1 MNMGFNFFKRLNLFA
16 IISFLAMSSVVAKD
30 IKVPQETASLRITY
44 DGQPFEGEKLSGS
57 DILLFSI
64 LFEGEDLSGEEFEV
78 FQEYYNDLL
87 GKVRK
92 GRTQN
97 ELENAE
103 LIMKV
108 MYDSVLSNYSRRQ
121 TKLSVMFK
129 TGNYNCV
136 SSSLLFLALAKDCG
150 LDARVQETSVHAFVT
165 VYTKDGQK
173 FDVETTNP
181 AGVNPGEK
189 KMISQNSS
197 GSKKYTIVPKTYYSN
212 RVEISDRKAVT
223 LPAKNICAELSDRNE
238 FEKGIPLAA
247 SVYEFVTKEKA
258 AVRKD
263 YDAMCA
269 NFAAYANQN
278 RQYEAALKLLRAVM
292 DHYGKS
298 DLLVRNYNDIAYNA
312 VAESC
317 NINDFK
323 NARNLLVSYN
333 YYLTDKTTQEI
344 IDMIFESEKLEE
356 IQELMHQNKF
366 LEAAKLADEALSHQP
381 QNQQFKRAK
390 SNSLYNHGVSVH
402 NQVVPLM
409 NNKEY
414 KEALQILE
422 NALKDNPENQM
433 IREDIKKV
441 KSRM

>member
-1 MNMGFNFFKRLNLFA
+1 MGFNFFKRLNLFA
-16 IISFLAMSSVVAKD
+16 IIIFLAMSSVVAKD

-44 DGQPFEGEKLSGS
+44 DGKPFEGENLSGS

-64 LFEGEDLSGEEFEV
+64 LFEGEDLSAEDFEV

-92 GRTQN
+92 GRTEN

-108 MYDSVLSNYSRRQ
+108 MYDNVLSNYSRRQ

-150 LDARVQETSVHAFVT
+150 LDARIQETSVHAFIT

-263 YDAMCA
+263 YDAICA

-333 YYLTDKTTQEI
+333 YYLTEKTTQEI
-344 IDMIFESEKLEE
+344 IDMIFESEKMEE
-356 IQELMHQNKF
+356 IQDLMHQNKF
-366 LEAAKLADEALSHQP
+366 LEAAKLADEALLRQS
-381 QNQQFKRAK
+381 QNQQFKKAK
-390 SNSLYNHGVSVH
+390 SNSLYNHGVTVH
-402 NQVVPLM
+402 NQVVPLL

-422 NALKDNPENQM
+422 NALKDNPSNQM
-433 IREDIKKV
+433 INDDIKKI

>member
-1 MNMGFNFFKRLNLFA
+1 MGFNFFKRLNLFA
-16 IISFLAMSSVVAKD
+16 IIIFLTISSVVAKD

-44 DGQPFEGEKLSGS
+44 DGKPFEGENLSGS

-64 LFEGEDLSGEEFEV
+64 LFEGEDLSAEDFEV

-92 GRTQN
+92 GRTEN

-108 MYDSVLSNYSRRQ
+108 MYDNVLSNYSRRQ

-150 LDARVQETSVHAFVT
+150 LDARIQETSVHAFIT

-263 YDAMCA
+263 YDAICA

-292 DHYGKS
+292 GHYGKS

-312 VAESC
+312 IAESC

-333 YYLTDKTTQEI
+333 YYLTEKTTQEI
-344 IDMIFESEKLEE
+344 IDMIFESEMLEE
-356 IQELMHQNKF
+356 IQDLMHQNKF
-366 LEAAKLADEALSHQP
+366 LEAAKLADEALLRQS
-381 QNQQFKRAK
+381 QNQQFKKAK
-390 SNSLYNHGVSVH
+390 SNSLYNHGVTVH
-402 NQVVPLM
+402 NQVVPLL

-422 NALKDNPENQM
+422 NALKDNPSNQM
-433 IREDIKKV
+433 INDDIKKI

>member
-1 MNMGFNFFKRLNLFA
+1 
-16 IISFLAMSSVVAKD
+16 MSSVVAKD

-44 DGQPFEGEKLSGS
+44 DGKPFEGENLSGS

-64 LFEGEDLSGEEFEV
+64 LFEGEDLSAEDFEV

-92 GRTQN
+92 GRTEN

-108 MYDSVLSNYSRRQ
+108 MYDNVLSNYSRRQ

-150 LDARVQETSVHAFVT
+150 LDARIQETSVHAFIT

-292 DHYGKS
+292 DYYGKS

-333 YYLTDKTTQEI
+333 YYLTEKTTQEI
-344 IDMIFESEKLEE
+344 IDMIFESEMLEE
-356 IQELMHQNKF
+356 IQDLMHQNKF
-366 LEAAKLADEALSHQP
+366 LEAAKLADEALLRQS
-381 QNQQFKRAK
+381 QNQQFKKAK
-390 SNSLYNHGVSVH
+390 SNSLYNHGVTVH
-402 NQVVPLM
+402 NQVVPLL

-422 NALKDNPENQM
+422 NALKDNPSNQM
-433 IREDIKKV
+433 INDDIKKI

>member
-1 MNMGFNFFKRLNLFA
+1 MGFNFFKRLNLFA
-16 IISFLAMSSVVAKD
+16 IIIFLTISSVVAKD

-44 DGQPFEGEKLSGS
+44 DGKPFEGENLSGS

-64 LFEGEDLSGEEFEV
+64 LFEGEDLSAEDFEV

-92 GRTQN
+92 GRTEN

-108 MYDSVLSNYSRRQ
+108 MYDNVLSNYSRRQ

-150 LDARVQETSVHAFVT
+150 LDARIQETSVHAFIT

-263 YDAMCA
+263 YDAICA

-292 DHYGKS
+292 GHYGKS

-333 YYLTDKTTQEI
+333 YYLTEKTTQEI
-344 IDMIFESEKLEE
+344 SDMIFESEKMEE
-356 IQELMHQNKF
+356 IQDLMHQNKF
-366 LEAAKLADEALSHQP
+366 LEAAKLADEALLRQS
-381 QNQQFKRAK
+381 QNQQFKKAK
-390 SNSLYNHGVSVH
+390 SNSLYNHGVTVH
-402 NQVVPLM
+402 NQVVPLL

-433 IREDIKKV
+433 IREDIKKI

>member
-1 MNMGFNFFKRLNLFA
+1 MGFNFFKRLNLFA
-16 IISFLAMSSVVAKD
+16 IIIFLTISSVVAKD

-44 DGQPFEGEKLSGS
+44 DGKPFEEENLSGA

-92 GRTQN
+92 GRTEN

-108 MYDSVLSNYSRRQ
+108 MYDNVLSNYSRRQ

-136 SSSLLFLALAKDCG
+136 SSSFLFLALAKDCG
-150 LDARVQETSVHAFVT
+150 LDARIQETSVHAFIT

-197 GSKKYTIVPKTYYSN
+197 GSKKYTIVPQNYYSN

-263 YDAMCA
+263 YDAICA

-333 YYLTDKTTQEI
+333 YYLTEKTTQEI
-344 IDMIFESEKLEE
+344 IDMIFESEKMEE
-356 IQELMHQNKF
+356 IQDLMHQNKF
-366 LEAAKLADEALSHQP
+366 LEAAKLADEALLRQS
-381 QNQQFKRAK
+381 QNQQFKKAK
-390 SNSLYNHGVSVH
+390 SNSLYNHGVIVH
-402 NQVVPLM
+402 NQVVPLL

-422 NALKDNPENQM
+422 NALKDNPSNQM
-433 IREDIKKV
+433 INDDIKKI

>member
-1 MNMGFNFFKRLNLFA
+1 MGFNFFKRLNLFA
-16 IISFLAMSSVVAKD
+16 IIIFLAMSSVVAKD

-44 DGQPFEGEKLSGS
+44 DGKPFEGENLSGS

-92 GRTQN
+92 GRTEN

-108 MYDSVLSNYSRRQ
+108 MYDNVLSNYSRRQ

-150 LDARVQETSVHAFVT
+150 LDARIQETSVHAFIT

-223 LPAKNICAELSDRNE
+223 LPAKNICAELSDKNE

-263 YDAMCA
+263 YDAICA

-333 YYLTDKTTQEI
+333 YYLTEKTTQEI
-344 IDMIFESEKLEE
+344 SDMIFESEMLEE
-356 IQELMHQNKF
+356 IQDLMHQNKF
-366 LEAAKLADEALSHQP
+366 LEAAKLADEALLRQS
-381 QNQQFKRAK
+381 QNQQFKKAK
-390 SNSLYNHGVSVH
+390 SNSLYNHGVTVH
-402 NQVVPLM
+402 NQVVPLL

-422 NALKDNPENQM
+422 NALKDNPSNQM
-433 IREDIKKV
+433 INDDIKKI

>member
-1 MNMGFNFFKRLNLFA
+1 
-16 IISFLAMSSVVAKD
+16 MSSVVAKD

-44 DGQPFEGEKLSGS
+44 DGKPFEEENLSGS

-92 GRTQN
+92 GRTEN

-108 MYDSVLSNYSRRQ
+108 MYDNVLSNYSRRQ

-150 LDARVQETSVHAFVT
+150 LDARIQETSVHAFIT

-223 LPAKNICAELSDRNE
+223 LPAKNICAELSDKNE

-263 YDAMCA
+263 YDAICA

-292 DHYGKS
+292 DYYGKS

-333 YYLTDKTTQEI
+333 YYLTEKTTQEI
-344 IDMIFESEKLEE
+344 IDMIFESEMLKE
-356 IQELMHQNKF
+356 IQDLMHQNKF
-366 LEAAKLADEALSHQP
+366 LEAAKLADEALLRQS
-381 QNQQFKRAK
+381 QNQQFKKAK
-390 SNSLYNHGVSVH
+390 SNSLYNHGVTVH
-402 NQVVPLM
+402 NQIVPLL

-422 NALKDNPENQM
+422 NALKDNPSNQM
-433 IREDIKKV
+433 INDDIKKI

>member
-1 MNMGFNFFKRLNLFA
+1 MGFNFFKRLNLFA
-16 IISFLAMSSVVAKD
+16 IIIFLTISSVVAKD

-44 DGQPFEGEKLSGS
+44 DGKPFEGENLSGS

-64 LFEGEDLSGEEFEV
+64 LFEGEDLSAEDFEV

-87 GKVRK
+87 EKVRK
-92 GRTQN
+92 GRTHN

-108 MYDSVLSNYSRRQ
+108 MYDNVLSNYSRRQ

-150 LDARVQETSVHAFVT
+150 LDARIQETSVHAFIT

-223 LPAKNICAELSDRNE
+223 LPAKNICAELSDKNE

-263 YDAMCA
+263 YDAICA

-292 DHYGKS
+292 GHYGKS

-333 YYLTDKTTQEI
+333 YYLTEKTTQEI

-356 IQELMHQNKF
+356 IQDLMHQNKF
-366 LEAAKLADEALSHQP
+366 LEAAKLADEALLRQS
-381 QNQQFKRAK
+381 QNQQFKKAK
-390 SNSLYNHGVSVH
+390 SNSLYNHGVTVH
-402 NQVVPLM
+402 NQVVPLL

-422 NALKDNPENQM
+422 NALKDNPSNQM
-433 IREDIKKV
+433 INDDIKKI

>member
-1 MNMGFNFFKRLNLFA
+1 MGFNFFKRLNLFA
-16 IISFLAMSSVVAKD
+16 IIIFLTISSVVAKD

-44 DGQPFEGEKLSGS
+44 DGKPFEGENLSGS

-64 LFEGEDLSGEEFEV
+64 LFEGEDLSAEDFEV

-92 GRTQN
+92 GRTEN

-108 MYDSVLSNYSRRQ
+108 MYDNVLSNYSRRQ

-150 LDARVQETSVHAFVT
+150 LDARIQETSVHAFIT

-263 YDAMCA
+263 YDAICA

-292 DHYGKS
+292 GHYGKS

-333 YYLTDKTTQEI
+333 YYLTEKTTQEI

-356 IQELMHQNKF
+356 IQDLMHQNKF
-366 LEAAKLADEALSHQP
+366 LEAAKLADEALLRQS
-381 QNQQFKRAK
+381 QNQQFKKAK
-390 SNSLYNHGVSVH
+390 SNSLYNHGVIVH
-402 NQVVPLM
+402 NQVVPLL

-422 NALKDNPENQM
+422 NALKDNPSNQM
-433 IREDIKKV
+433 INDDIKKI

>member
-1 MNMGFNFFKRLNLFA
+1 MGFNFFKRLNLFE
-16 IISFLAMSSVVAKD
+16 IIIFLTISSVVAKD

-44 DGQPFEGEKLSGS
+44 DGKPFEEENLSGA

-64 LFEGEDLSGEEFEV
+64 LFEGEDLSAEDFEV
-78 FQEYYNDLL
+78 FQEYYNDLF

-92 GRTQN
+92 GRTEN

-108 MYDSVLSNYSRRQ
+108 MYDNVLSNYSRRQ

-150 LDARVQETSVHAFVT
+150 LDARIQETSVHAFIT

-263 YDAMCA
+263 YDAICA

-292 DHYGKS
+292 GHYGKS

-333 YYLTDKTTQEI
+333 YYLTEKTTQEI

-356 IQELMHQNKF
+356 IQDLMHQNKF
-366 LEAAKLADEALSHQP
+366 LEAAKLADEALLRQS
-381 QNQQFKRAK
+381 QNQQFKKAK
-390 SNSLYNHGVSVH
+390 SNSLYNHGVIVH
-402 NQVVPLM
+402 NQVVPLL

-422 NALKDNPENQM
+422 NALKDNPSNQM
-433 IREDIKKV
+433 INDDIKKI

>member
-1 MNMGFNFFKRLNLFA
+1 MGFSFFKRLNLFA
-16 IISFLAMSSVVAKD
+16 IIIFLAMSSVVAKD

-44 DGQPFEGEKLSGS
+44 DGKPFEEENLSGA

-92 GRTQN
+92 GRTEN

-108 MYDSVLSNYSRRQ
+108 MYDNVLSNYSRRQ

-150 LDARVQETSVHAFVT
+150 LDARIQETSVHAFIT

-223 LPAKNICAELSDRNE
+223 LPAKNICADLSDRNE

-317 NINDFK
+317 NINDFN

-333 YYLTDKTTQEI
+333 YYLTEKTTQEI
-344 IDMIFESEKLEE
+344 IDMIFESEMLEE
-356 IQELMHQNKF
+356 IQDLMHQNKF
-366 LEAAKLADEALSHQP
+366 LEAAKLADEALLRQS
-381 QNQQFKRAK
+381 QNQQFKKAK
-390 SNSLYNHGVSVH
+390 SNSLYNHGVTVH
-402 NQVVPLM
+402 NQVVPLL

-422 NALKDNPENQM
+422 NALKDNPSNQM
-433 IREDIKKV
+433 INDDIKKI

>member
-1 MNMGFNFFKRLNLFA
+1 MGLNFFKRLNLFA
-16 IISFLAMSSVVAKD
+16 IIIFLTISSVVAKD

-44 DGQPFEGEKLSGS
+44 DGKPFEEENLSGS

-92 GRTQN
+92 GRTEN

-108 MYDSVLSNYSRRQ
+108 MYDNVLSNYSRRQ

-150 LDARVQETSVHAFVT
+150 LDARIQETSVHAFIT

-333 YYLTDKTTQEI
+333 YYLTEKTTQEI

-356 IQELMHQNKF
+356 IQDLMHQNKY
-366 LEAAKLADEALSHQP
+366 LEAAKLADEALLRQS
-381 QNQQFKRAK
+381 QNQKFKKAK
-390 SNSLYNHGVSVH
+390 SNSLYNHGVTVH
-402 NQVVPLM
+402 NQVVPLL

>member
-1 MNMGFNFFKRLNLFA
+1 MGFIFFKRLNLFA
-16 IISFLAMSSVVAKD
+16 IIIFLTISSVVAKD

-44 DGQPFEGEKLSGS
+44 DGKPFEGENLSGS

-64 LFEGEDLSGEEFEV
+64 LFEGEDLSAEDFEV
-78 FQEYYNDLL
+78 FQEYYNDLF

-92 GRTQN
+92 GRTEN

-108 MYDSVLSNYSRRQ
+108 MYDNVLSNYSRRQ

-150 LDARVQETSVHAFVT
+150 LDARIQETSVHAFIT

-223 LPAKNICAELSDRNE
+223 LPAKNICAELSDKNE

-263 YDAMCA
+263 YDAICA

-323 NARNLLVSYN
+323 DARNLLVSYN
-333 YYLTDKTTQEI
+333 YYLTEKTTQEI
-344 IDMIFESEKLEE
+344 IDMIFESKMLEE
-356 IQELMHQNKF
+356 IQDLMHQNKF
-366 LEAAKLADEALSHQP
+366 LEAAKLADEALLRQS
-381 QNQQFKRAK
+381 QNQQFKKAK
-390 SNSLYNHGVSVH
+390 SNSLYNHGVTVH
-402 NQVVPLM
+402 NQVVPLL

-422 NALKDNPENQM
+422 NALKDNPSNQM
-433 IREDIKKV
+433 INDDIKKI

>member
-1 MNMGFNFFKRLNLFA
+1 MGFNFFKRLNLFA
-16 IISFLAMSSVVAKD
+16 IIIFLTISSVVAKD

-44 DGQPFEGEKLSGS
+44 DGKPFEGENLSGS

-64 LFEGEDLSGEEFEV
+64 LFEGEDLSAEEFEV
-78 FQEYYNDLL
+78 FQEYYNDLF

-92 GRTQN
+92 GRTEN

-108 MYDSVLSNYSRRQ
+108 MYDNVLSNYSRRQ

-150 LDARVQETSVHAFVT
+150 LDARIQETSVHAFIT

-223 LPAKNICAELSDRNE
+223 LPAKNICAELSDKNE

-263 YDAMCA
+263 YDAICA

-292 DHYGKS
+292 GHYGKS

-333 YYLTDKTTQEI
+333 YYLTEKTTQEI

-356 IQELMHQNKF
+356 IQDLMHQNKF
-366 LEAAKLADEALSHQP
+366 LEAAKLADEALLRQS
-381 QNQQFKRAK
+381 QNQQFKKAK
-390 SNSLYNHGVSVH
+390 SNSLYNHGVTVH
-402 NQVVPLM
+402 NQVVPLL

-433 IREDIKKV
+433 IREDIKKI

>member
-1 MNMGFNFFKRLNLFA
+1 MGFNFFKRLNLFA
-16 IISFLAMSSVVAKD
+16 IIIFLTISSVVAKD

-44 DGQPFEGEKLSGS
+44 DGKPFEGENLSGS

-64 LFEGEDLSGEEFEV
+64 LFEGEDLSAEEFEV
-78 FQEYYNDLL
+78 FQEYYNDLF

-92 GRTQN
+92 GRTEN

-108 MYDSVLSNYSRRQ
+108 MYDNVLSNYSRRQ

-150 LDARVQETSVHAFVT
+150 LDARIQETSVHAFIT

-263 YDAMCA
+263 YDAICA

-292 DHYGKS
+292 GHYGKS

-333 YYLTDKTTQEI
+333 YYLTEKTTQEI

-356 IQELMHQNKF
+356 IQDLMHQNKF
-366 LEAAKLADEALSHQP
+366 LEAAKLADEALLRQS
-381 QNQQFKRAK
+381 QNQQFKKAK
-390 SNSLYNHGVSVH
+390 SNSLYNHGVTVH
-402 NQVVPLM
+402 NQVVPLL

-433 IREDIKKV
+433 IREDIKKI

>member
-1 MNMGFNFFKRLNLFA
+1 MGFNFFKRLNLFA
-16 IISFLAMSSVVAKD
+16 IIIFLTISSVVAKD

-44 DGQPFEGEKLSGS
+44 DGKPFEEENLSGA

-92 GRTQN
+92 GRTEN

-108 MYDSVLSNYSRRQ
+108 MYDNVLSNYSRRQ

-150 LDARVQETSVHAFVT
+150 LDARIQETSVHAFIT

-263 YDAMCA
+263 YDAICA

-292 DHYGKS
+292 DYYGKS

-333 YYLTDKTTQEI
+333 YYLTEKTTQEI
-344 IDMIFESEKLEE
+344 SDMIFESEMLEE
-356 IQELMHQNKF
+356 IQDLMHQNKF
-366 LEAAKLADEALSHQP
+366 LEAAKLADEALLRQS
-381 QNQQFKRAK
+381 QNQQFKKAK
-390 SNSLYNHGVSVH
+390 SNSLYNHGVTVH
-402 NQVVPLM
+402 NQVVPLL

-422 NALKDNPENQM
+422 NALKDNPSNQM
-433 IREDIKKV
+433 INDDIKKI

>member
-1 MNMGFNFFKRLNLFA
+1 MGFNFFKRLNLFA
-16 IISFLAMSSVVAKD
+16 IIIFLTISSVVAKD

-44 DGQPFEGEKLSGS
+44 DGKPFEGENLSGS

-92 GRTQN
+92 GRTEN

-108 MYDSVLSNYSRRQ
+108 MYDNVLSNYSRRQ

-150 LDARVQETSVHAFVT
+150 LDARIQETSVHAFIT

-223 LPAKNICAELSDRNE
+223 LPAKNICAELSDKNE

-263 YDAMCA
+263 YDAICA

-292 DHYGKS
+292 GHYGKS

-333 YYLTDKTTQEI
+333 YYLTEKTTQEI

-356 IQELMHQNKF
+356 IQDLMHQNKF
-366 LEAAKLADEALSHQP
+366 LEAAKLADEALLRQS
-381 QNQQFKRAK
+381 QNQQFKKAK
-390 SNSLYNHGVSVH
+390 SNSLYNHGVIVH
-402 NQVVPLM
+402 NQVVPLL

-422 NALKDNPENQM
+422 NALKDNPSNQM
-433 IREDIKKV
+433 INDDIKKI

>member
-1 MNMGFNFFKRLNLFA
+1 MGFNFFKRLNLFA
-16 IISFLAMSSVVAKD
+16 IIIFLTISSVVAKD

-44 DGQPFEGEKLSGS
+44 DGKPFEEENLSGS

-92 GRTQN
+92 GRTEN

-108 MYDSVLSNYSRRQ
+108 MYDNVLSNYSRRQ

-150 LDARVQETSVHAFVT
+150 LDARIQETSVHAFIT

-223 LPAKNICAELSDRNE
+223 LPAKNICAELSDKNE

-263 YDAMCA
+263 YDAICA

-292 DHYGKS
+292 DYYGKS

-333 YYLTDKTTQEI
+333 YYLTEKTTQEI
-344 IDMIFESEKLEE
+344 IDMIFESEMLKE
-356 IQELMHQNKF
+356 IQDLMHQNKF
-366 LEAAKLADEALSHQP
+366 LEAAKLADEALLRQS
-381 QNQQFKRAK
+381 QNQQFKKAK
-390 SNSLYNHGVSVH
+390 SNSLYNHGVTVH
-402 NQVVPLM
+402 NQIVPLL

-422 NALKDNPENQM
+422 NALKDNPSNQM
-433 IREDIKKV
+433 INDDIKKI

>member
-1 MNMGFNFFKRLNLFA
+1 MGFNFFKRLNLFA
-16 IISFLAMSSVVAKD
+16 IIIFLTISSVVAKD

-44 DGQPFEGEKLSGS
+44 DGKPFEEENLSGS

-92 GRTQN
+92 GRTEN

-108 MYDSVLSNYSRRQ
+108 MYDNVLSNYSRRQ

-150 LDARVQETSVHAFVT
+150 LDARIQETSVHAFIT

-223 LPAKNICAELSDRNE
+223 LPAKNICAELSDKNE

-263 YDAMCA
+263 YDAICA

-292 DHYGKS
+292 GHYGKS

-333 YYLTDKTTQEI
+333 YYLTEKTTQEI

-356 IQELMHQNKF
+356 IQDLMHQNKF
-366 LEAAKLADEALSHQP
+366 LEAAKLADEALLRQS
-381 QNQQFKRAK
+381 QNQQFKKAK
-390 SNSLYNHGVSVH
+390 SNSLYNHGVIVH
-402 NQVVPLM
+402 NQVVPLL

-422 NALKDNPENQM
+422 NALKDNPSNQM
-433 IREDIKKV
+433 INDDIKKI

>member
-1 MNMGFNFFKRLNLFA
+1 MGFNFFKRLNLFA
-16 IISFLAMSSVVAKD
+16 IIIFLTISSVVAKD

-44 DGQPFEGEKLSGS
+44 DGKPFEEENLSGS

-92 GRTQN
+92 GRTEN

-108 MYDSVLSNYSRRQ
+108 MYDNVLSNYSRRQ

-150 LDARVQETSVHAFVT
+150 LDARIQETSVHAFIT

-223 LPAKNICAELSDRNE
+223 LPAKNICAELSDKNE

-263 YDAMCA
+263 YDAICA

-292 DHYGKS
+292 GHYGKS

-333 YYLTDKTTQEI
+333 YYLTEKTTQEI
-344 IDMIFESEKLEE
+344 IDMIFESEMLKE
-356 IQELMHQNKF
+356 IQDLMHQNKF
-366 LEAAKLADEALSHQP
+366 LEAAKLADEALLRQS
-381 QNQQFKRAK
+381 QNQQFKKAK
-390 SNSLYNHGVSVH
+390 SNSLYNHGVIVH
-402 NQVVPLM
+402 NQVVPLL

-422 NALKDNPENQM
+422 NALKDNPSNQM
-433 IREDIKKV
+433 INDDIKKI

>member
-1 MNMGFNFFKRLNLFA
+1 MGFNFFKRLNLLA
-16 IISFLAMSSVVAKD
+16 IIIFLAMSSVVAKD

-44 DGQPFEGEKLSGS
+44 DGKPFEGENLSGS

-87 GKVRK
+87 GKVRR
-92 GRTQN
+92 GRTEN

-108 MYDSVLSNYSRRQ
+108 MYDNVLSNYSRRQ

-150 LDARVQETSVHAFVT
+150 LDARIQETSVHAFVT

-223 LPAKNICAELSDRNE
+223 LPAKNICAELSDKNE

-263 YDAMCA
+263 YDAICA

-333 YYLTDKTTQEI
+333 YYLTEKTTQEI
-344 IDMIFESEKLEE
+344 IDMIFESEKMEE
-356 IQELMHQNKF
+356 IQDLMHQNKF
-366 LEAAKLADEALSHQP
+366 LEAAKLADEALLRQS
-381 QNQQFKRAK
+381 QNQQFKKAK
-390 SNSLYNHGVSVH
+390 SNSLYNHGVIVH
-402 NQVVPLM
+402 NQVVPLL

-422 NALKDNPENQM
+422 NALKDNPSNQM
-433 IREDIKKV
+433 INDDIKKI

>member
-1 MNMGFNFFKRLNLFA
+1 MGFNFFKRLNLFA
-16 IISFLAMSSVVAKD
+16 IIIFLTISSVVAKD

-44 DGQPFEGEKLSGS
+44 DGKPFEEENLSGA

-64 LFEGEDLSGEEFEV
+64 LFEGEDLSAEDFEV

-87 GKVRK
+87 GKIRK
-92 GRTQN
+92 GRTEN

-108 MYDSVLSNYSRRQ
+108 MYDNVLSNYSRRQ

-150 LDARVQETSVHAFVT
+150 LDARIQETSVHAFVT

-263 YDAMCA
+263 YDAICA
-269 NFAAYANQN
+269 NFVAYANQN

-292 DHYGKS
+292 GHYGKS

-333 YYLTDKTTQEI
+333 YYLTEKTTQEI
-344 IDMIFESEKLEE
+344 SDMIFESEMLEE
-356 IQELMHQNKF
+356 IQDLMHQNKF
-366 LEAAKLADEALSHQP
+366 LEAAKLADEALLRQS
-381 QNQQFKRAK
+381 QNQQFKKAK
-390 SNSLYNHGVSVH
+390 SNSLYNHGVTVH
-402 NQVVPLM
+402 NQVVPLL

-422 NALKDNPENQM
+422 NALKDNPSNQM
-433 IREDIKKV
+433 INDDIKKI

>member
-1 MNMGFNFFKRLNLFA
+1 
-16 IISFLAMSSVVAKD
+16 MSSVVAKD

-44 DGQPFEGEKLSGS
+44 DGKPFEEENLSGS

-87 GKVRK
+87 GKVGK
-92 GRTQN
+92 GRTEN

-108 MYDSVLSNYSRRQ
+108 MYDNVLSNYSRRQ

-150 LDARVQETSVHAFVT
+150 LDARIQETSVHAFIT

-223 LPAKNICAELSDRNE
+223 LPAKNICAELSDKNE

-263 YDAMCA
+263 YDAICA

-292 DHYGKS
+292 DYYGKS

-333 YYLTDKTTQEI
+333 YYLTEKTTQEI

-356 IQELMHQNKF
+356 IQDLMHQNKF
-366 LEAAKLADEALSHQP
+366 LEAAKLADEALLRQS
-381 QNQQFKRAK
+381 QNQQFKKAK
-390 SNSLYNHGVSVH
+390 SNSLYNHGVIVH
-402 NQVVPLM
+402 NQVVPLL

-422 NALKDNPENQM
+422 NALKDNPSNQM
-433 IREDIKKV
+433 INDDIKKI

>member
-1 MNMGFNFFKRLNLFA
+1 MGFNFFKRLNLFA
-16 IISFLAMSSVVAKD
+16 IIIFLTISSVVAKD

-44 DGQPFEGEKLSGS
+44 DGKPFEGENLSGS

-87 GKVRK
+87 GKIRK
-92 GRTQN
+92 GRTEN

-108 MYDSVLSNYSRRQ
+108 MYDNVLSNYSRRQ

-150 LDARVQETSVHAFVT
+150 LDARIQETSVHAFIT

-223 LPAKNICAELSDRNE
+223 LPAKNICAELSDKNE

-292 DHYGKS
+292 DYYGKS

-333 YYLTDKTTQEI
+333 YYLTEKTTQEI
-344 IDMIFESEKLEE
+344 IDMIFESEMLEE
-356 IQELMHQNKF
+356 IQDLMHQNKF
-366 LEAAKLADEALSHQP
+366 LEAAKLADEALLRQS
-381 QNQQFKRAK
+381 QNQQFKKAK
-390 SNSLYNHGVSVH
+390 SNSLYNHGVTVH
-402 NQVVPLM
+402 NQVVPLL

-422 NALKDNPENQM
+422 KALKDNPSNQM
-433 IREDIKKV
+433 INDDIKKI

>member
-1 MNMGFNFFKRLNLFA
+1 MGFNFFKRLNLFA
-16 IISFLAMSSVVAKD
+16 IIIFLTISSVVAKD

-44 DGQPFEGEKLSGS
+44 DGKPFEEENLSGA

-92 GRTQN
+92 GRTEN

-108 MYDSVLSNYSRRQ
+108 MYDNVLSNYSRRQ

-150 LDARVQETSVHAFVT
+150 LDARIQETSVHAFIT

-263 YDAMCA
+263 YDAICA

-333 YYLTDKTTQEI
+333 YYLTEKTTQEI
-344 IDMIFESEKLEE
+344 SDMIFESEMLEE
-356 IQELMHQNKF
+356 IQDLMHQNKF
-366 LEAAKLADEALSHQP
+366 LEAAKLADEALLRQS
-381 QNQQFKRAK
+381 QNQQFKKAK
-390 SNSLYNHGVSVH
+390 SNSLYNHGVTVH
-402 NQVVPLM
+402 NQVVPLL

-422 NALKDNPENQM
+422 NALKDNPSNQM
-433 IREDIKKV
+433 INDDIKKI

>member
-1 MNMGFNFFKRLNLFA
+1 MT
-16 IISFLAMSSVVAKD
+16 ISSVVAKD

-44 DGQPFEGEKLSGS
+44 DGKPFEEENLSGS

-92 GRTQN
+92 GRTEN

-108 MYDSVLSNYSRRQ
+108 MYDNVLSNYSRRQ

-136 SSSLLFLALAKDCG
+136 SSSHLFLALAKDCG
-150 LDARVQETSVHAFVT
+150 LDARIQETSVHAFIT

-223 LPAKNICAELSDRNE
+223 LPAKNICAELSDKNE

-263 YDAMCA
+263 YDAICA

-292 DHYGKS
+292 GHYGKS

-333 YYLTDKTTQEI
+333 YYLTEKTTQEI

-356 IQELMHQNKF
+356 IQDLMHQNKF
-366 LEAAKLADEALSHQP
+366 LEAAKLADEALLRQS
-381 QNQQFKRAK
+381 QNQQFKKAK
-390 SNSLYNHGVSVH
+390 SNSLYNHGVTVH
-402 NQVVPLM
+402 NQVVPLL

-433 IREDIKKV
+433 IREDIKKI

>member
-1 MNMGFNFFKRLNLFA
+1 MGFNFFKRLNLFA
-16 IISFLAMSSVVAKD
+16 IIIFLAMSSVVAKD

-44 DGQPFEGEKLSGS
+44 DGKPFEGENLSGS

-108 MYDSVLSNYSRRQ
+108 MYDNVLSNYSRRQ

-150 LDARVQETSVHAFVT
+150 LDARVQETSVHAFIT

-298 DLLVRNYNDIAYNA
+298 DLLVRNYNDITYNA

-344 IDMIFESEKLEE
+344 IDMIFESEMLEE
-356 IQELMHQNKF
+356 IQDLMHQNKF
-366 LEAAKLADEALSHQP
+366 LEAAKLADEALLRQP
-381 QNQQFKRAK
+381 QNQQFKKAK
-390 SNSLYNHGVSVH
+390 SNSLYNHGVTVH
-402 NQVVPLM
+402 NQVVPLL

-414 KEALQILE
+414 KEALRILE
-422 NALKDNPENQM
+422 NALKDNPSNQM
-433 IREDIKKV
+433 INDDIKKI

>member
-1 MNMGFNFFKRLNLFA
+1 MGFNFFKRLNLFA
-16 IISFLAMSSVVAKD
+16 IIIFLTISSVVAKD

-44 DGQPFEGEKLSGS
+44 DGKPFEGENLSGS

-64 LFEGEDLSGEEFEV
+64 LFEGEDLSAEDFEV

-92 GRTQN
+92 GRTEN

-108 MYDSVLSNYSRRQ
+108 MYDNVLSNYSRRQ

-150 LDARVQETSVHAFVT
+150 LDARIQETSVHAFVT

-223 LPAKNICAELSDRNE
+223 LPAKNICAELSDKNE

-263 YDAMCA
+263 YDAICA

-292 DHYGKS
+292 GHYGKS

-333 YYLTDKTTQEI
+333 YYLTEKTTQEI

-356 IQELMHQNKF
+356 IQDLMHQNKF
-366 LEAAKLADEALSHQP
+366 LEAAKLADEALLRQS
-381 QNQQFKRAK
+381 QNQQFKKAK
-390 SNSLYNHGVSVH
+390 SNSLYNHGVIVH
-402 NQVVPLM
+402 NQVVPLL

-433 IREDIKKV
+433 IREDIKKI

>member
-1 MNMGFNFFKRLNLFA
+1 MGFNFFKRLNLFA
-16 IISFLAMSSVVAKD
+16 IIIFLTISSVVAKD

-44 DGQPFEGEKLSGS
+44 DGKPFEGENLSGS

-64 LFEGEDLSGEEFEV
+64 LFEGEDLSAEDFEV

-92 GRTQN
+92 GRTEN

-108 MYDSVLSNYSRRQ
+108 MYDNVLSNYSRRQ

-150 LDARVQETSVHAFVT
+150 LDARIQETSVHAFIT

-223 LPAKNICAELSDRNE
+223 LPAKNICAELSDKNE

-263 YDAMCA
+263 YDAICA

-292 DHYGKS
+292 DYYGKS

-333 YYLTDKTTQEI
+333 YYLTEKTTQEI
-344 IDMIFESEKLEE
+344 IDMIFESEMLEE
-356 IQELMHQNKF
+356 IQDLMHQNKF
-366 LEAAKLADEALSHQP
+366 LEAAKLADEALLRQS
-381 QNQQFKRAK
+381 QNQQFKKAK
-390 SNSLYNHGVSVH
+390 SNSLYNHGVTVH
-402 NQVVPLM
+402 NQVVPLL

-433 IREDIKKV
+433 IREDIKKI

>member
-1 MNMGFNFFKRLNLFA
+1 
-16 IISFLAMSSVVAKD
+16 MSSVVAKD

-44 DGQPFEGEKLSGS
+44 DGKPFEGENLSGS

-92 GRTQN
+92 GRTEN

-108 MYDSVLSNYSRRQ
+108 MYDNVLSNYSRRQ

-150 LDARVQETSVHAFVT
+150 LDARIQETSVHAFIT

-223 LPAKNICAELSDRNE
+223 LPAKNICAELSDKNE

-263 YDAMCA
+263 YDAICA

-333 YYLTDKTTQEI
+333 YYLTEKTTQEI
-344 IDMIFESEKLEE
+344 SDMIFESEMLEE
-356 IQELMHQNKF
+356 IQDLMHQNKF
-366 LEAAKLADEALSHQP
+366 LEAAKLADEALLRQS
-381 QNQQFKRAK
+381 QNQQFKKAK
-390 SNSLYNHGVSVH
+390 SNSLYNHGVTVH
-402 NQVVPLM
+402 NQVVPLL

-422 NALKDNPENQM
+422 NALKDNPSNQM
-433 IREDIKKV
+433 INDDIKKI

>member
-1 MNMGFNFFKRLNLFA
+1 MGFNFFKRLNLFA
-16 IISFLAMSSVVAKD
+16 IIIFLTISSVVAKD

-44 DGQPFEGEKLSGS
+44 DGKPFEEENLSGS

-64 LFEGEDLSGEEFEV
+64 LFEGEDLSAEEFEV

-92 GRTQN
+92 GRTEN

-108 MYDSVLSNYSRRQ
+108 MYDNVLSNYSRRQ

-150 LDARVQETSVHAFVT
+150 LDARIQETSVHAFIT

-223 LPAKNICAELSDRNE
+223 LPAKNICAELSDKNE

-263 YDAMCA
+263 YDAICA

-292 DHYGKS
+292 DYYGKS

-333 YYLTDKTTQEI
+333 YYLTEKTTQEI
-344 IDMIFESEKLEE
+344 IDMIFESEMLKE
-356 IQELMHQNKF
+356 IQDLMHQNKF
-366 LEAAKLADEALSHQP
+366 LEAAKLADEALLRQS
-381 QNQQFKRAK
+381 QNQQFKKAK
-390 SNSLYNHGVSVH
+390 SNSLYNHGVTVH
-402 NQVVPLM
+402 NQIVPLL

-422 NALKDNPENQM
+422 NALKDNPSNQM
-433 IREDIKKV
+433 INDDIKKI

>member
-1 MNMGFNFFKRLNLFA
+1 
-16 IISFLAMSSVVAKD
+16 MSSVVAKD

-44 DGQPFEGEKLSGS
+44 DGKPFEGENLSGS

-64 LFEGEDLSGEEFEV
+64 LFEGEDLSAEDFEV

-92 GRTQN
+92 GRTEN

-108 MYDSVLSNYSRRQ
+108 MYDNVLSNYSRRQ

-150 LDARVQETSVHAFVT
+150 LDARIQETSVHAFIT

-223 LPAKNICAELSDRNE
+223 LPAKNICAELSDKNE

-263 YDAMCA
+263 YDAICA

-292 DHYGKS
+292 GHYGKS

-333 YYLTDKTTQEI
+333 YYLTEKTTQEI

-356 IQELMHQNKF
+356 IQDLMHQNKF
-366 LEAAKLADEALSHQP
+366 LEAAKLADEALLRQS
-381 QNQQFKRAK
+381 QNQQFKKAK
-390 SNSLYNHGVSVH
+390 SNSLYNHGVTVH
-402 NQVVPLM
+402 NQVVPLL

-433 IREDIKKV
+433 IREDIKKI

>member
-1 MNMGFNFFKRLNLFA
+1 MGFNFFKRLNLFA
-16 IISFLAMSSVVAKD
+16 IIIFLAMSSVVAKE

-44 DGQPFEGEKLSGS
+44 DGKPFEGENLSGS

-87 GKVRK
+87 GKIRK
-92 GRTQN
+92 GRTEN

-108 MYDSVLSNYSRRQ
+108 MYDNVLSNYSRRQ

-150 LDARVQETSVHAFVT
+150 LDARIQETSVHAFIT

-298 DLLVRNYNDIAYNA
+298 DLLIRNYNDIAYNA

-333 YYLTDKTTQEI
+333 YYLTEKTTQEI
-344 IDMIFESEKLEE
+344 IDMIFESEMLEE
-356 IQELMHQNKF
+356 IQDLMHQNKY
-366 LEAAKLADEALSHQP
+366 LEAAKLADEALLRQS

-390 SNSLYNHGVSVH
+390 SNSLYNHGVTVH
-402 NQVVPLM
+402 NQVVPLL

-422 NALKDNPENQM
+422 NALKDNPSNQM
-433 IREDIKKV
+433 INDDIKKI

>member
-1 MNMGFNFFKRLNLFA
+1 MGFNFFKRLNLFA
-16 IISFLAMSSVVAKD
+16 IIIFLTISSVVAKD

-44 DGQPFEGEKLSGS
+44 DGKPFEGENLSGS

-64 LFEGEDLSGEEFEV
+64 LFEGEDLSAEDFEV

-87 GKVRK
+87 EKVRK
-92 GRTQN
+92 GRTHN

-108 MYDSVLSNYSRRQ
+108 MYDNVLSNYSRRQ

-150 LDARVQETSVHAFVT
+150 LDARIQETSVHAFIT

-223 LPAKNICAELSDRNE
+223 LPAKNICAELSDKNE

-263 YDAMCA
+263 YDAICA

-292 DHYGKS
+292 GHYGKS

-333 YYLTDKTTQEI
+333 YYLTEKTTQEI

-356 IQELMHQNKF
+356 IQDLMHQNKF
-366 LEAAKLADEALSHQP
+366 LEAAKLADEALLRQS
-381 QNQQFKRAK
+381 QNQQFKKAK
-390 SNSLYNHGVSVH
+390 SNSLYNHGVIVH
-402 NQVVPLM
+402 NQVVPLL

-422 NALKDNPENQM
+422 NALKDNPSNQM
-433 IREDIKKV
+433 INDDIKKI

>member
-1 MNMGFNFFKRLNLFA
+1 
-16 IISFLAMSSVVAKD
+16 MSSVVAKD

-44 DGQPFEGEKLSGS
+44 DGKPFEGENLSGS

-64 LFEGEDLSGEEFEV
+64 LFEGEDLSAEDFEV
-78 FQEYYNDLL
+78 FQEYYNDLF

-92 GRTQN
+92 GRTEN

-108 MYDSVLSNYSRRQ
+108 MYDNVLSNYSRRQ

-150 LDARVQETSVHAFVT
+150 LDARIQETSVHAFIT

-223 LPAKNICAELSDRNE
+223 LPAKNICAELSDKNE

-263 YDAMCA
+263 YDAICA

-292 DHYGKS
+292 GHYGKS

-333 YYLTDKTTQEI
+333 YYLTEKTTQEI

-356 IQELMHQNKF
+356 IQDLMHQNKF
-366 LEAAKLADEALSHQP
+366 LEAAKLADEALLRQS
-381 QNQQFKRAK
+381 QNQQFKKAK
-390 SNSLYNHGVSVH
+390 SNSLYNHGVTVH
-402 NQVVPLM
+402 NQVVPLL

-422 NALKDNPENQM
+422 NALKDNPSNQM
-433 IREDIKKV
+433 INDDIKKI

>member
-1 MNMGFNFFKRLNLFA
+1 MGFNFFKRLNLFA
-16 IISFLAMSSVVAKD
+16 IIIFLTISSVVAKD

-44 DGQPFEGEKLSGS
+44 DGKPFEGENLSGS

-64 LFEGEDLSGEEFEV
+64 LFEGEDLSAEDFEV

-87 GKVRK
+87 GKIRK
-92 GRTQN
+92 GQTQN

-108 MYDSVLSNYSRRQ
+108 MYDNVLSNYSRRQ

-150 LDARVQETSVHAFVT
+150 LDARIQETSVHAFVT

-333 YYLTDKTTQEI
+333 YYLTEKTTQEI
-344 IDMIFESEKLEE
+344 SDMIFESEMLEE
-356 IQELMHQNKF
+356 IQDLMHQNKF
-366 LEAAKLADEALSHQP
+366 LEAAKLADEALLRQS
-381 QNQQFKRAK
+381 QNQQFKKAK
-390 SNSLYNHGVSVH
+390 SNSLYNHGVTVH
-402 NQVVPLM
+402 NQVVPLL

-422 NALKDNPENQM
+422 NALKDNPSNQM
-433 IREDIKKV
+433 INDDIKKI

>member
-1 MNMGFNFFKRLNLFA
+1 MGFNFFKRLNLFA
-16 IISFLAMSSVVAKD
+16 IIIFLTISSVVAKD

-44 DGQPFEGEKLSGS
+44 DGKPFEGENLSGS

-64 LFEGEDLSGEEFEV
+64 LFEGEDLSAEDFEV

-92 GRTQN
+92 GRTEN

-108 MYDSVLSNYSRRQ
+108 MYDNVLSNYSRRQ

-150 LDARVQETSVHAFVT
+150 LDARIQETSVHAFVT

-223 LPAKNICAELSDRNE
+223 LPAKNICAELSDKNE

-263 YDAMCA
+263 YDAICA

-292 DHYGKS
+292 DYYGKS

-333 YYLTDKTTQEI
+333 YYLTEKTTQEI
-344 IDMIFESEKLEE
+344 IDMIFESEMLEE
-356 IQELMHQNKF
+356 IQDLMHQNKF
-366 LEAAKLADEALSHQP
+366 LEAAKLADEALLRQS
-381 QNQQFKRAK
+381 QNQQFKKAK
-390 SNSLYNHGVSVH
+390 SNSLYNHGVIVH
-402 NQVVPLM
+402 NQVVPLL

-422 NALKDNPENQM
+422 NALKDNPSNQM
-433 IREDIKKV
+433 INDDIKKI

>member
-1 MNMGFNFFKRLNLFA
+1 
-16 IISFLAMSSVVAKD
+16 MSSVVAKD

-44 DGQPFEGEKLSGS
+44 DGKPFEGENLSGS

-92 GRTQN
+92 GRTEN

-108 MYDSVLSNYSRRQ
+108 MYDNVLSNYSRRQ

-150 LDARVQETSVHAFVT
+150 LDARIQETSVHAFIT

-278 RQYEAALKLLRAVM
+278 RQYEAALKLLKTAI

-333 YYLTDKTTQEI
+333 YYLTEKTTQEI
-344 IDMIFESEKLEE
+344 IDMIFESEMLEE
-356 IQELMHQNKF
+356 IQDLMHQNKF
-366 LEAAKLADEALSHQP
+366 LEAAKLADEALLRQS
-381 QNQQFKRAK
+381 QNQQFKKAK
-390 SNSLYNHGVSVH
+390 SNSLYNHGVTVH
-402 NQVVPLM
+402 NQVVPLL

-422 NALKDNPENQM
+422 NALKDNPSNQM
-433 IREDIKKV
+433 INDDIKKI